1 MAFPATVPATGTI
14 HTENRESY
22 VVRSGRWEKY
32 KTPTV
37 ALAGDGVGDSGS
49 TARGK
54 DNFYCAWDYSQ
65 HMPKRHVRIAIGF
78 NVATACDV
86 AITFFGRTENKWL
99 ASDAYDEH
107 DGQVYWGGSTYT
119 DGYSY
124 HTWSLA
130 GVNGIHLGYPDSSR
144 KCQPNAM
151 QFADITLYRIDTQN
165 TLLTWKFYSDCV
177 TGGTMMWS
185 TARAVVKSP
194 ITNLTG
200 CKCALTDNSLYS
212 HGRMDAE
219 VY

>member
-99 ASDAYDEH
+99 ASDAYDEY

-165 TLLTWKFYSDCV
+165 TLLTWKVYSDCV
-177 TGGTMMWS
+177 TGGAMMWS